1 MSSTSEPLALP
12 ATKARSNRDAKVIGL
27 VAVAHFMSHVHGML
41 LPPILGQV
49 KEAFGVSYTQ
59 VALAITVFNIASALL
74 QTPTGFLVDRIG
86 ARAML
91 TGGLILSGAAITA
104 AALLPGYWFFIIA
117 YGLMGVANTVYHPAD
132 YSILSAAIDGKK
144 IGKAFSIHTFA
155 GYLGFGVTPALV
167 LGTAALW
174 GWHGAFLFVAGLTF
188 AVAILLI
195 VAGSVLPRVV
205 RKPLGPAKPAPS
217 RSEAK
222 VGLGLLLSPPILRN
236 LLFFFCLAMASG
248 GIQTFTVVGMAA
260 IHGTPASVANVALS
274 GFLLFSA
281 GGVLLGGIIADRTPH
296 HEKVAA
302 LGFACTSTMAILMA
316 WVNMPA
322 ALLISVMSLGGIIAD
337 RTPHHEKVA
346 ALGFACTSTMAILMA
361 WVNMPAAL
369 LIGVMSLG
377 GLLNGII
384 QPSRDM
390 MVRAVTPAGSF
401 GKVFGFVTTGF
412 NFGGVVSPLLYAWLM
427 DRGEPRAIFMIVV
440 AFIFLALVTVLT
452 RAKPQAKAAWTH

>member
-12 ATKARSNRDAKVIGL
+12 VAKAGWSRDAKVIAL
-27 VAVAHFMSHVHGML
+27 IAIAHFVSHVHVML

-59 VALAITVFNIASALL
+59 IALAITAFNVASALL
-74 QTPTGFLVDRIG
+74 QTPAGFLVDRIG
-86 ARAML
+86 PRLML
-91 TGGLILSGAAITA
+91 TAGLILASAAITA
-104 AALLPGYWFFIIA
+104 AALLPGYWFFVIA
-117 YGLMGVANTVYHPAD
+117 YALMGVANTVYHPAD

-155 GYLGFGVTPALV
+155 GYLGFGVTPAMV
-167 LGTAALW
+167 LACAAIW
-174 GWHGAFLFVAGLTF
+174 DWRGAFLFAAGLSF
-188 AVAILLI
+188 AVALLLI

-205 RKPLGPAKPAPS
+205 RKPMGPSKA
-217 RSEAK
+217 EAK

-236 LLFFFCLAMASG
+236 LLFFFCLAMANG
-248 GIQTFTVVGMAA
+248 GIQTFTVVGMGAL
-260 IHGTPASVANVALS
+260 HGTPASVANVALS
-274 GFLLFSA
+274 GFLLCSA

-296 HEKVAA
+296 HERVAA

-316 WVNMPA
+316 WANMPA
-322 ALLISVMSLGGIIAD
+322 AV
-337 RTPHHEKVA
+337 
-346 ALGFACTSTMAILMA
+346 
-361 WVNMPAAL
+361 

-390 MVRAVTPAGSF
+390 MVRAVTPPGSF

-412 NFGGVVSPLLYAWLM
+412 NLGGMISPLLFAWLM

-440 AFIFLALVTVLT
+440 AFIFLALVTAVT

>member
-1 MSSTSEPLALP
+1 MSLTSEPLALP
-12 ATKARSNRDAKVIGL
+12 ATKAGWSRDAKVIAL

-59 VALAITVFNIASALL
+59 IALAITAFNIASALL
-74 QTPTGFLVDRIG
+74 QTPAGFLVDRIG
-86 ARAML
+86 PRLML
-91 TGGLILSGAAITA
+91 TGGLIVSGGAITA
-104 AALLPGYWFFIIA
+104 AALLPGYWFFVIA
-117 YGLMGVANTVYHPAD
+117 YALMGIANTVYHPAD
-132 YSILSAAIDGKK
+132 YSILSAAIDGKN

-155 GYLGFGVTPALV
+155 GYLGFGVTPAMV

-174 GWHGAFLFVAGLTF
+174 GWHGAFLFAAGLTF
-188 AVAILLI
+188 TVGLLMI

-205 RKPLGPAKPAPS
+205 RKPMAAPRGES
-217 RSEAK
+217 K
-222 VGLGLLLSPPILRN
+222 GGLGLLLSAPILRN
-236 LLFFFCLAMASG
+236 LLFFFCLAMANG
-248 GIQTFTVVGMAA
+248 GIQTFTVVGMGA
-260 IHGTPASVANVALS
+260 IHGTSASVANVALS

-281 GGVLLGGIIADRTPH
+281 AGVLLGGIIADRTPH
-296 HEKVAA
+296 HERVAA

-322 ALLISVMSLGGIIAD
+322 VVLI
-337 RTPHHEKVA
+337 T
-346 ALGFACTSTMAILMA
+346 
-361 WVNMPAAL
+361 
-369 LIGVMSLG
+369 VMSLG

-412 NFGGVVSPLLYAWLM
+412 NFGGVISPLLYAWLM

-440 AFIFLALVTVLT
+440 AFIFLALVTAVT

>member
-12 ATKARSNRDAKVIGL
+12 AAKAGWSRDTKVIAL
-27 VAVAHFMSHVHGML
+27 IAIAHFVSHVHVML

-49 KEAFGVSYTQ
+49 REAFGVSYTQ
-59 VALAITVFNIASALL
+59 IALALTAFNVASALL
-74 QTPTGFLVDRIG
+74 QTPAGFLVDRIG
-86 ARAML
+86 PRLML
-91 TGGLILSGAAITA
+91 TAGLILGSAAITA
-104 AALLPGYWFFIIA
+104 AALLPGYWFFVIA
-117 YGLMGVANTVYHPAD
+117 YALMGVANTVYHPAD

-167 LGTAALW
+167 LACAAIW
-174 GWHGAFLFVAGLTF
+174 DWRGAFLFAAGLSF

-205 RKPLGPAKPAPS
+205 RKPMGPSKA
-217 RSEAK
+217 EAK

-248 GIQTFTVVGMAA
+248 GIQTFTVVGMGAL
-260 IHGTPASVANVALS
+260 HGTPASVANIALS
-274 GFLLFSA
+274 GFLLCSA

-296 HEKVAA
+296 HERVAA
-302 LGFACTSTMAILMA
+302 VGFACTSTMAILMA

-322 ALLISVMSLGGIIAD
+322 AI
-337 RTPHHEKVA
+337 
-346 ALGFACTSTMAILMA
+346 
-361 WVNMPAAL
+361 

-390 MVRAVTPAGSF
+390 MVRAVTPPGSF

-412 NFGGVVSPLLYAWLM
+412 NLGGMISPLLFAWLM

-440 AFIFLALVTVLT
+440 AFFFLALVTVIT
-452 RAKPQAKAAWTH
+452 RAKPQAKAAWTP

>member
-12 ATKARSNRDAKVIGL
+12 ATKAGWSRDAKVIAL

-59 VALAITVFNIASALL
+59 IALAITAFNIASALL
-74 QTPTGFLVDRIG
+74 QTPAGFLVDRIG
-86 ARAML
+86 PRLML
-91 TGGLILSGAAITA
+91 TGGLIVSGGAITA
-104 AALLPGYWFFIIA
+104 AALLPGYWFFVIA

-155 GYLGFGVTPALV
+155 GYLGFGVTPAMV
-167 LGTAALW
+167 LACAAIW
-174 GWHGAFLFVAGLTF
+174 DWRGAFLFAAGLTF
-188 AVAILLI
+188 AVAMLLI

-205 RKPLGPAKPAPS
+205 RKPMGPSKA
-217 RSEAK
+217 EAK

-236 LLFFFCLAMASG
+236 LLFFFCLAMANG
-248 GIQTFTVVGMAA
+248 GIQTFTVVGMGA
-260 IHGTPASVANVALS
+260 IHGTSASVANVALS

-281 GGVLLGGIIADRTPH
+281 AGVLLGGIIADRTPH
-296 HEKVAA
+296 HERVAA

-322 ALLISVMSLGGIIAD
+322 AV
-337 RTPHHEKVA
+337 
-346 ALGFACTSTMAILMA
+346 
-361 WVNMPAAL
+361 

-412 NFGGVVSPLLYAWLM
+412 NFGGMISPLLYAWLL

-440 AFIFLALVTVLT
+440 AFIFLALVTAVT
-452 RAKPQAKAAWTH
+452 RAKPRAKTAWTP

>member
-12 ATKARSNRDAKVIGL
+12 AAKAGWSRDTKVIAL
-27 VAVAHFMSHVHGML
+27 IAIAHFVSHVHVML

-49 KEAFGVSYTQ
+49 REAFGVSYTQ
-59 VALAITVFNIASALL
+59 IALALTAFNVASALL
-74 QTPTGFLVDRIG
+74 QTPAGFLVDRIG
-86 ARAML
+86 PRLML
-91 TGGLILSGAAITA
+91 TAGLILAGAAITA
-104 AALLPGYWFFIIA
+104 AALLPGYWFFVIA
-117 YGLMGVANTVYHPAD
+117 YALMGVANTVYHPAD

-155 GYLGFGVTPALV
+155 GYLGFGVTPAMV
-167 LGTAALW
+167 LACAAIW
-174 GWHGAFLFVAGLTF
+174 DWRGAFLFAAGLSF
-188 AVAILLI
+188 AVALLLI

-205 RKPLGPAKPAPS
+205 RKPLGSSRGGPS
-217 RSEAK
+217 RAEAK

-248 GIQTFTVVGMAA
+248 GIQTFTVVGMGAL
-260 IHGTPASVANVALS
+260 HGTPASVANIALS

-296 HEKVAA
+296 HERVAA
-302 LGFACTSTMAILMA
+302 VGFACTAAMAILMA

-322 ALLISVMSLGGIIAD
+322 AI
-337 RTPHHEKVA
+337 
-346 ALGFACTSTMAILMA
+346 
-361 WVNMPAAL
+361 

-390 MVRAVTPAGSF
+390 MVRAVTPPGSF

-412 NFGGVVSPLLYAWLM
+412 NLGGMVSPLLFAWLM

-440 AFIFLALVTVLT
+440 AFILLALVTVIT
-452 RAKPQAKAAWTH
+452 RAKPQAKAAWTP

>member
-1 MSSTSEPLALP
+1 MSSTSEPFTLP
-12 ATKARSNRDAKVIGL
+12 AAKARWSREAKVISL
-27 VAVAHFMSHVHGML
+27 IAVAHFMSHVHGML

-49 KEAFGVSYTQ
+49 KEAFGVTYTQ
-59 VALAITVFNIASALL
+59 VALAITVFNVASALL
-74 QTPTGFLVDRIG
+74 QTPAGFLVDRIG

-91 TGGLILSGAAITA
+91 TGGLILSGVGITA

-155 GYLGFGVTPALV
+155 GYLGFGVTPAMV
-167 LGTAALW
+167 LGTAAIW
-174 GWHGAFLFVAGLTF
+174 GWHGAFLFAAGLTF

-195 VAGSVLPRVV
+195 VAGSVLPRAV
-205 RKPLGPAKPAPS
+205 RKPPEPPKSASKGA
-217 RSEAK
+217 AK
-222 VGLGLLLSPPILRN
+222 VGLDLLLSPPVLRN
-236 LLFFFCLAMASG
+236 LLFFFCLAMANG
-248 GIQTFTVVGMAA
+248 GIQTFTVVGMGA
-260 IHGTPASVANVALS
+260 IHGTPASVSNVALS
-274 GFLLFSA
+274 AFLLFSA

-296 HEKVAA
+296 HERVAA
-302 LGFACTSTMAILMA
+302 I
-316 WVNMPA
+316 
-322 ALLISVMSLGGIIAD
+322 
-337 RTPHHEKVA
+337 
-346 ALGFACTSTMAILMA
+346 GFACTSTMAILMA

-369 LIGVMSLG
+369 LIGVMALG

-440 AFIFLALVTVLT
+440 AFILLALVTAIT